1 MLGKTYASALLLLAV
16 MVVALGCSSRA
27 GDPRS
32 GAAGKSAV
40 AVEAVKVVPADT
52 TEGVDVVGSLSAKFQ
67 TDVKP
72 EFAGTV
78 TEVYVTEWI
87 KVQKGTPLAQM
98 DRRELESML
107 RKTEAAVEAAKANVL
122 QAQVAKNRSDREYDR
137 VLKLKEVGLVTQ
149 QSVDDATTE
158 KEASAAR
165 VSAAEAQLRASE
177 DDHRQ
182 METHFS
188 KALVRAPMN
197 GVVAQRNVNVGDLVG
212 DVAGNKVLF
221 HIVDN
226 RLLDLTVTAPS
237 KEMGNLRVGQALTFS
252 TDAIPGKTFIGKVT
266 FINPTVNEADRSIKI
281 VAEVRNDSEELK
293 SGLFVKGRIVTGK
306 RSGVLQVPRTGLL
319 SWDVIEKKA
328 DVFVVRGEKV
338 ERRAIRTGSA
348 TVDLVEAVSGITA
361 GDIVVTRGGF
371 NLKDGD
377 RVTVV
382 QGSGR

>member
-1 MLGKTYASALLLLAV
+1 MLGRRSAWLVFLVIPGVL
-16 MVVALGCSSRA
+16 ALGCSREKSATAARA
-27 GDPRS
+27 GKP
-32 GAAGKSAV
+32 AV
-40 AVEAVKVVPADT
+40 AVEVVRIVQSDAI
-52 TEGVDVVGSLSAKFQ
+52 EEVDVVGSLSAKFQ

-78 TEVYVTEWI
+78 TDVYVTEWV
-87 KVQKGTPLAQM
+87 KVQKGTPLAQL

-122 QAQVAKNRSDREYDR
+122 QAQVARNRSEREYER
-137 VLKLKEVGLVTQ
+137 ALKLKEAGLVTQ
-149 QSVDDATTE
+149 QNVDDATTE

-165 VSAAEAQLRASE
+165 LSAAEAQLKASQ
-177 DDHRQ
+177 DDCRQ

-188 KALVRAPMN
+188 KALVRSPMN
-197 GVVAQRNVNVGDLVG
+197 GVVSLRNVNVGDLVG

-237 KEMGNLRVGQALTFS
+237 KEMGKVRVGQTLTFS
-252 TDAIPGKTFIGKVT
+252 TDAIPGKTFTGKVT
-266 FINPTVNEADRSIKI
+266 FINPMVNEADRSIKI

-293 SGLFVKGRIVTGK
+293 SGLFVKGRIVTGE
-306 RSGVLQVPRTGLL
+306 RTGVLQVPRTALL
-319 SWDVIEKKA
+319 SWDMIEKKA

-338 ERRAIRTGSA
+338 ERRAMKTGAVS
-348 TVDLVEAVSGITA
+348 VDLVEAVSGVAPGET
-361 GDIVVTRGGF
+361 VVTRGGF

-377 RVTVV
+377 TVV
-382 QGSGR
+382 VAQGSGR

>member
-1 MLGKTYASALLLLAV
+1 MIGRRSAWLVFLVIPGVL
-16 MVVALGCSSRA
+16 ALGCSREKSATAARA
-27 GDPRS
+27 GKPV
-32 GAAGKSAV
+32 V
-40 AVEAVKVVPADT
+40 AVEAVRIVQSDAI
-52 TEGVDVVGSLSAKFQ
+52 EEVDVVGSLSAKFQ

-78 TEVYVTEWI
+78 TDVYVTEWV
-87 KVQKGTPLAQM
+87 KVQKGTPLAQL

-122 QAQVAKNRSDREYDR
+122 QAQVARNRSEREYER
-137 VLKLKEVGLVTQ
+137 ALKLKEAGLVTQ
-149 QSVDDATTE
+149 QNVDDATTE

-165 VSAAEAQLRASE
+165 VSAAEAQLKASQ
-177 DDHRQ
+177 DDCRQ

-188 KALVRAPMN
+188 KALVRSPMN
-197 GVVAQRNVNVGDLVG
+197 GVVSLRNVNVGDLVG

-237 KEMGNLRVGQALTFS
+237 KEMGKVRVGQTLTFS
-252 TDAIPGKTFIGKVT
+252 TDAIPGKTFTGKVT
-266 FINPTVNEADRSIKI
+266 FINPMVNEADRSIKI

-293 SGLFVKGRIVTGK
+293 SGLFVKGRIVTGE
-306 RSGVLQVPRTGLL
+306 RTGVLQVPRTALL
-319 SWDVIEKKA
+319 SWDMIEKKA

-338 ERRAIRTGSA
+338 ERRAMKTGAVS
-348 TVDLVEAVSGITA
+348 VDLVEAVSGVASGET
-361 GDIVVTRGGF
+361 VVTRGGF

-377 RVTVV
+377 TVV
-382 QGSGR
+382 VAQGSGR